1 MPLAGMIN
9 TARSLSY
16 FSRVQEVTANN
27 IANVG
32 TDAFKVDRITAR
44 QLPGDTHPTPVEKTD
59 LSQGTFKDTGRALD
73 LALDGPGF
81 FVVQTPQGE
90 RLTRGGSMRLDA
102 AGVLTDAQGHPLLG
116 EQGPIVLNGGD
127 ASIQADGTVLVDGA
141 SAGRLRLATV
151 QNPATLMKEG
161 GGRYVAPTPLV
172 EVDEAGTRVR
182 QGGVEEPN
190 SDPLLSMMDL
200 VTVQRAFSANLD
212 ALRAMDGVL
221 GVITGEVGKV

>member
-1 MPLAGMIN
+1 MPLQGIIN

-16 FSRVQEVTANN
+16 FTRVQEVTANN
-27 IANVG
+27 LANVQ

-44 QLPGDTHPTPVEKTD
+44 LLPGSEHPVPVETTD
-59 LSQGTFKDTGRALD
+59 LRQGTFKETSRPLD
-73 LALDGPGF
+73 VSLDGPGF
-81 FVVQTPQGE
+81 FVVQTSQGE

-102 AGVLTDAQGHPLLG
+102 AGQLTDGEGHPLLS
-116 EQGPIVLNGGD
+116 ETGPIVLNGGD
-127 ASIQADGTVLVDGA
+127 VTIGSDGTVEVDGA

-151 QNPATLMKEG
+151 ENPSTLQKEG
-161 GGRYVAPTPLV
+161 SGRYVATTPLLPV
-172 EVDEAGTRVR
+172 ADDGTRVK
-182 QGGVEEPN
+182 QGSVEEPN

-221 GVITGEVGKV
+221 GVVTGEVGKV